1 VVAAPLFTKLNTV
14 VEEQQYT
21 LPENSETV
29 KASKLLEK
37 VAGGEGSVGVI
48 VVTSVDLCGNNTVL
62 RLVKWGK
69 DFNDTVTGRYMKTS
83 THYLRY

>member
-37 VAGGEGSVGVI
+37 VTGGEGSVGVI
-48 VVTSVDLCGNNTVL
+48 VVTSCRPLWQQYSAPAS
-62 RLVKWGK
+62 KMGK

-83 THYLRY
+83 THYL